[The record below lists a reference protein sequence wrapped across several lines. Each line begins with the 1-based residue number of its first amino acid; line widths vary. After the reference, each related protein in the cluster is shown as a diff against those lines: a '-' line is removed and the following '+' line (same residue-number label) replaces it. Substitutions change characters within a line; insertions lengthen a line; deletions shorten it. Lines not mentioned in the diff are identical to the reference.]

1 MYLLDTHVISE
12 LRKAKPHGGVL
23 AWLQGTAESD
33 LYISAVTLGEIQR
46 GIELTREQNAPKALE
61 ISQWADRLSNV
72 HNILP
77 VDVAI
82 FRLWAKLLHR
92 RSDALF
98 EDAMIAATALTHH
111 LIVVTRNTQDFSGFN
126 VPLLNPFKLSD

>member
-12 LRKAKPHGGVL
+12 LRKAKPHVGVL

-61 ISQWADRLSNV
+61 ISQWAGRLSNV

-111 LIVVTRNTQDFSGFN
+111 LIVVTRNTQDFAGFN
-126 VPLLNPFKLSD
+126 VPLLNPFNSYD